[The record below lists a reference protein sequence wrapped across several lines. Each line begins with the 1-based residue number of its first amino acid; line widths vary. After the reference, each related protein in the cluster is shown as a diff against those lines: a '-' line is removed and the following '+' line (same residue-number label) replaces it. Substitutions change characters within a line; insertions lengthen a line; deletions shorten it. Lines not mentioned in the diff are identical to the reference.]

1 MFTITNKD
9 KERGKRSFFERLT
22 GTINLEDS
30 SIDDDAP
37 QPAFP
42 ANSRNTFPGLRNPQT
57 TTPSS
62 PSLTDSNQEP
72 RGNNWMA
79 EETEEGQLAV
89 DVYQTDKEIIIQ
101 AMVAG
106 VSPDT
111 LNVTVTREMV
121 TIKGRR
127 DAPQNISDDNYF
139 YRELYWG
146 SFSRTLALPQEIEA
160 DAVEASQ
167 KHGLLTIKLPKIDKG
182 RTQNIRVKQ
191 G

>member
-1 MFTITNKD
+1 MFTLTNKD
-9 KERGKRSFFERLT
+9 KEPGKRSFFERLT
-22 GTINLEDS
+22 GTIHLEDQPT
-30 SIDDDAP
+30 DEAP

-42 ANSRNTFPGLRNPQT
+42 ASSRNNFPGLRNPQT
-57 TTPSS
+57 AT
-62 PSLTDSNQEP
+62 SLAPGGPGPTRET
-72 RGNNWMA
+72 REKEWIA

-89 DVYQTDKEIIIQ
+89 DVYQTDKEIVIQ

-127 DAPQNISDDNYF
+127 DTPQNIGDDNYF

-146 SFSRTLALPQEIEA
+146 AFSRTLALPQEIEA

-167 KHGLLTIKLPKIDKG
+167 KHGLLTIKLPKIDKR
-182 RTQNIRVKQ
+182 RTQSIRVKQ